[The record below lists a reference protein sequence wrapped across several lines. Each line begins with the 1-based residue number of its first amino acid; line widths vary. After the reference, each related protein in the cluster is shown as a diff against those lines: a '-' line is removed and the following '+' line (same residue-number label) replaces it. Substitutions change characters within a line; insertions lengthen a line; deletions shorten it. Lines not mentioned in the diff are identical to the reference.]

1 MSIQSASLSGRLRSE
16 LTSDSETRRALRR
29 LRRSLAIR
37 SAKSPMLRTPRS
49 QPITSVT
56 VNAMEIDLAGIQV
69 GKNDHYAE
77 DQQQQDYQS
86 GFF

>member
-49 QPITSVT
+49 QPITSV
-56 VNAMEIDLAGIQV
+56 LAGIQV